1 MHWGIQ
7 NKKSSLV
14 GIDISGKTEMKVV
27 LKALLSVDSH
37 LTQELHYNRQFFSP
51 LGIGNLKNDELYLKC
66 DVEVSCFIPQEL
78 ESQH

>member
-1 MHWGIQ
+1 VHWGIQ

-37 LTQELHYNRQFFSP
+37 LTQELHYNRQFFFTP
-51 LGIGNLKNDELYLKC
+51 WHRQFKK
-66 DVEVSCFIPQEL
+66 
-78 ESQH
+78 